1 MATEWREDQVP
12 SLCTCADISVFLQV
26 CFIYF
31 ETTSYDHHLCPSH
44 LNPRIVAPVLFP
56 PNMTNWK
63 SPAVVTAEYF
73 ALIKFYHAIWGALI
87 WEFVVNIGFEYSVFT
102 GKRKFRSS
110 FLLYL
115 AARWCPLFC
124 VITILVGFDPVN
136 RISCQAIVTFV
147 FLFSHLSLA
156 CASALIV
163 LRIAAIW
170 GLNKIVISIASA
182 AWLADA
188 GALIHGVVVLHGT
201 RSRDLPVGACE
212 ITNIL
217 ETRTNILA
225 SFVTDLVLLALMLT
239 GLLRWENA
247 RRKGGIWWL
256 LYTQGLAW
264 MIIVTVA
271 EAPIT
276 VLILLN
282 LNDSMNLMFQLP
294 ARWCL
299 VPRELLDVSS
309 LINFLLFS
317 RYYDN
322 WRFTR
327 VPWTVGLCPQGRRRT
342 YE

>member
-1 MATEWREDQVP
+1 
-12 SLCTCADISVFLQV
+12 
-26 CFIYF
+26 
-31 ETTSYDHHLCPSH
+31 
-44 LNPRIVAPVLFP
+44 
-56 PNMTNWK
+56 MTDWK

-73 ALIKFYHAIWGALI
+73 ALIKLYHAIWGVLI

-115 AARWCPLFC
+115 AARWCPLLC
-124 VITILVGFDPVN
+124 VITILVGFDPVH
-136 RISCQAIVTFV
+136 RINCQAVVIFV
-147 FLFSHLSLA
+147 FFFSHLSLA

-170 GLNKIVISIASA
+170 GLNKIVISIAST

-188 GALIHGVVVLHGT
+188 GTLIYGVVVLHGT
-201 RSRDLPVGACE
+201 WSRELPVGACK
-212 ITNIL
+212 ITNTL

-225 SFVTDLVLLALMLT
+225 SFITDLVLLALMLT

-276 VLILLN
+276 VFILLN
-282 LNDSMNLMFQLP
+282 LNDPMNIILQLP
-294 ARWCL
+294 ALITTTIGASRVYRGL
-299 VPRELLDVSS
+299 SDYVHKEGDVHMSS
-309 LINFLLFS
+309 
-317 RYYDN
+317 
-322 WRFTR
+322 
-327 VPWTVGLCPQGRRRT
+327 GLPVRQMPIGSF
-342 YE
+342 